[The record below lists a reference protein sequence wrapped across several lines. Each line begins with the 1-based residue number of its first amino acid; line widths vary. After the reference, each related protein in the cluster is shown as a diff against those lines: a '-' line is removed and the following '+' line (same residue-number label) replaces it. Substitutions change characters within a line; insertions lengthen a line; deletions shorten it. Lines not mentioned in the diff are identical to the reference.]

1 MARIV
6 WGLATSHVPSIGA
19 AHDRGLQEDP
29 DWKPLF
35 DGYKPL
41 QEWMADNTPDVSIVV
56 YNDHAN
62 ALGLEIVP
70 TFGIGVGDSFNVT
83 DEGWGVRPVP
93 TPVGKPE
100 FARFLTKEIIDQG
113 FDLTMFNQLEV
124 DHGLTVPM
132 SVYCPEPGEQWPC
145 PIVPILVNVLQ
156 YPQPTAARCYEL
168 GKAIGKAVE
177 AYPEDLKVAIFGTG
191 GMSHQLAGTRAGFIN
206 EEFDRDFLEKIE
218 TDPDAL
224 AKLTREE
231 LIELAGT
238 EGLELIMWL
247 VMRGAIGDSIR
258 RVADTYF
265 VPASNTAAGAAVFER
280 V

>member
-1 MARIV
+1 
-6 WGLATSHVPSIGA
+6 
-19 AHDRGLQEDP
+19 
-29 DWKPLF
+29 
-35 DGYKPL
+35 
-41 QEWMADNTPDVSIVV
+41 
-56 YNDHAN
+56 
-62 ALGLEIVP
+62 
-70 TFGIGVGDSFNVT
+70 
-83 DEGWGVRPVP
+83 
-93 TPVGKPE
+93 
-100 FARFLTKEIIDQG
+100 
-113 FDLTMFNQLEV
+113 
-124 DHGLTVPM
+124 
-132 SVYCPEPGEQWPC
+132 EQWPC

-280 V
+280 VSPTLKKSRTPMTQAPRRDRVTAQILTHPLTGWSAAAWDWELA